1 MTVAPTSSA
10 ATASS
15 SSTSLIGQQEIASNF
30 QEFLQ
35 LLTTQLQNQDPLSP
49 MDTNQFTQQLVEFAG
64 VEQQLKT
71 NTDLDQLVTLNTTSQ
86 STSALSFVGSQ
97 VTADGSTTQLK
108 NGVAVWNVTSP
119 KPAAAAISI
128 LDQNGNTVWTG
139 QQTLNTGAQSFSW
152 NGNTSTGTIAPDG
165 LYTIQIT
172 AQDASSQ
179 PVTVSTQFTGT
190 VTGVDLSG
198 SQPMLQV
205 DSSEIPI
212 SAVSAI
218 QKPSSSLASLIPGS

>member
-1 MTVAPTSSA
+1 MTVSPAASAGAASTSSN
-10 ATASS
+10 
-15 SSTSLIGQQEIASNF
+15 SLIGQQQIAGNF

-35 LLTTQLQNQDPLSP
+35 LLTTQLQHQDPLSP
-49 MDTNQFTQQLVEFAG
+49 MDTNQFTQQLVQFAG

-71 NTDLDQLVTLNTTSQ
+71 NSDLDQIVTLNQTSQ
-86 STSALSFVGSQ
+86 ATAALSFVGST

-119 KPAAAAISI
+119 SAATASVSI

-139 QQTLNTGAQSFSW
+139 KQTLNTGAQSFSW
-152 NGNTSTGTIAPDG
+152 NGSTSNGTVAPDG

-172 AQDASSQ
+172 AQDASAQ
-179 PVTVSTQFTGT
+179 NVTVSTQYTGT

-198 SQPMLQV
+198 SQPLLQV
-205 DSSEIPI
+205 GSSYLT
-212 SAVSAI
+212 VSQVRSI
-218 QKPSSSLASLIPGS
+218 QRNGP

>member
-1 MTVAPTSSA
+1 
-10 ATASS
+10 
-15 SSTSLIGQQEIASNF
+15 
-30 QEFLQ
+30 
-35 LLTTQLQNQDPLSP
+35 LQNQDPLSP

-71 NTDLDQLVTLNTTSQ
+71 NTDLDQLVTLNKTSQ

-108 NGVAVWNVTSP
+108 NGLAVWNVTSP
-119 KPAAAAISI
+119 KPASAAISI

-139 QQTLNTGAQSFSW
+139 QQTLNTGAQAFSW
-152 NGNTSTGTIAPDG
+152 NGSTSTGTIAPDG

>member
-1 MTVAPTSSA
+1 
-10 ATASS
+10 
-15 SSTSLIGQQEIASNF
+15 
-30 QEFLQ
+30 
-35 LLTTQLQNQDPLSP
+35 
-49 MDTNQFTQQLVEFAG
+49 
-64 VEQQLKT
+64 
-71 NTDLDQLVTLNTTSQ
+71 
-86 STSALSFVGSQ
+86 LSFVGAT
-97 VTADGSTTQLK
+97 VTANGSTTQLK

-119 KPAAAAISI
+119 KPASAAISI

-152 NGNTSTGTIAPDG
+152 NGNTSTGTVAPDG

-198 SQPMLQV
+198 STPLLQV

-212 SAVSAI
+212 SAISAI
-218 QKPSSSLASLIPGS
+218 QKPSSSLTSLIPGS